1 MNLIFQI
8 TFYEDRNFQGGSYEC
23 MSDCAD
29 MSSHMSRC
37 HSCKVESG
45 CFVIYDRTN
54 YMGNQYFLKSGE
66 YPDYMNMMGMC
77 SGIRSCRMI
86 PMVGIRIKE
95 RLTHNWFYSYGL
107 YFNQLRLLLNS
118 KTQHKGQYKMKIY
131 ERENFGGQSNEMMED
146 CDNIQDRYS
155 MSDCQSCHVMDGHW
169 LTYEQP
175 QYRGRMMYMRPGE
188 YRSFKDMGY
197 DGVRF
202 HSFRRIMDSC

>member
-95 RLTHNWFYSYGL
+95 RLTHNWFY
-107 YFNQLRLLLNS
+107 
-118 KTQHKGQYKMKIY
+118 
-131 ERENFGGQSNEMMED
+131 
-146 CDNIQDRYS
+146 
-155 MSDCQSCHVMDGHW
+155 
-169 LTYEQP
+169 
-175 QYRGRMMYMRPGE
+175 
-188 YRSFKDMGY
+188 
-197 DGVRF
+197 
-202 HSFRRIMDSC
+202 